1 MDSTVTVTT
10 VLSAVVAK
18 AWWEDGHA
26 PKNLQ
31 QYMKDGILTMSS
43 GAKDLKLTLMPY
55 LTPEWSADYTYEM
68 RAVIRRSHS
77 ENDALWK
84 NNVAITCCGA

>member
-1 MDSTVTVTT
+1 VAACMDSTVTVTT
-10 VLSAVVAK
+10 VLTHSGLLSAVVAK
-18 AWWEDGHA
+18 AWWEDGHV

-55 LTPEWSADYTYEM
+55 LTPAWSADYTYEM
-68 RAVIRRSHS
+68 RTVIR
-77 ENDALWK
+77 
-84 NNVAITCCGA
+84 